1 MIGKLLSTGFSLATL
16 PARLT
21 FRSVRALAMT
31 PAEANRLLA
40 GMRETSDQAVRE
52 IQGLLANV
60 DAEMT
65 HKAGHLSAA
74 DKRLAAELAL
84 QALTVKVNAGDAT
97 ADDEERI
104 FVLQDGL
111 QTAADDFD
119 AAAAGVL
126 AAASPAAQTDMAQQL
141 QAVGRDQAVLAG
153 LD

>member
-40 GMRETSDQAVRE
+40 GMREASDQAVQE
-52 IQGLLANV
+52 LQGLLASV

-65 HKAGHLSAA
+65 HKAAHLSAA

-84 QALTVKVNAGDAT
+84 RAAEQHLSMAAINILRAVWLTLNSTPNLPPAEPEKRIEQARNG
-97 ADDEERI
+97 
-104 FVLQDGL
+104 
-111 QTAADDFD
+111 
-119 AAAAGVL
+119 
-126 AAASPAAQTDMAQQL
+126 
-141 QAVGRDQAVLAG
+141 
-153 LD
+153 

>member
-40 GMRETSDQAVRE
+40 DMRETSDQAVRD

-65 HKAGHLSAA
+65 HKAAHLSAA

-84 QALTVKVNAGDAT
+84 RAAEQHLSMAAINILRAVWLTLNSTPNLPPAEIDKRI
-97 ADDEERI
+97 ER
-104 FVLQDGL
+104 VRND
-111 QTAADDFD
+111 
-119 AAAAGVL
+119 
-126 AAASPAAQTDMAQQL
+126 
-141 QAVGRDQAVLAG
+141 
-153 LD
+153 

>member
-1 MIGKLLSTGFSLATL
+1 MHSLTGVIAMIGKLLSTGFSLATL

-65 HKAGHLSAA
+65 HKAAHLSAA

-84 QALTVKVNAGDAT
+84 RAAEQHLSMAAINILRAVWLTLNSTPDLPPAELDKRI
-97 ADDEERI
+97 ERARN
-104 FVLQDGL
+104 D
-111 QTAADDFD
+111 
-119 AAAAGVL
+119 
-126 AAASPAAQTDMAQQL
+126 
-141 QAVGRDQAVLAG
+141 
-153 LD
+153 

>member
-84 QALTVKVNAGDAT
+84 RAAEQHLSMAAINILRAVWLTLNSAPNLPPAELEKRI
-97 ADDEERI
+97 ERARN
-104 FVLQDGL
+104 D
-111 QTAADDFD
+111 
-119 AAAAGVL
+119 
-126 AAASPAAQTDMAQQL
+126 
-141 QAVGRDQAVLAG
+141 
-153 LD
+153 